1 MVSGRGALRSR
12 SMTRRLIRSL
22 GILAMSVVVASPSV
36 AAAETP
42 KFNPP
47 KTYYLALGD
56 SISYGYQ
63 AWRRLAGLPAS
74 GYDTGYVDVFANR
87 LRQIQPAIQVV
98 NYSCIGESTRT
109 FMTGPCV
116 GNVVGQPLHDGWSG
130 TQLDAAL
137 AFLSAHKGEVSPITV
152 TLGGNDARE
161 LNEECG
167 GDLNCILE
175 RVQAAIARTAANLET
190 ILGRL
195 RAAAPQAEIIVT
207 GPWNIS
213 VGAFPETDPFFAL
226 FNEALKQSITDS
238 RARYVE
244 LFPIFNPQG
253 DIDAETAAICTLT
266 LLCTDGDIH
275 PSDAGYRV
283 IADEVWDASEYER
296 LLHEATGIPLED

>member
-1 MVSGRGALRSR
+1 MAPGEAAKAAAK
-12 SMTRRLIRSL
+12 MRRLVRTIA
-22 GILAMSVVVASPSV
+22 ILAAVVIVTAPPV
-36 AAAETP
+36 GAAEPP

-56 SISYGYQ
+56 SIAYGYQ
-63 AWRRLAGLPAS
+63 AWRRLAGLPPS
-74 GYDTGYVDVFANR
+74 GYDTGYVDVFAQR
-87 LRQIQPAIQVV
+87 LRTIQPSIQVL

-116 GNVVGQPLHDGWSG
+116 GNIVGQPLHDGWSG

-167 GDLNCILE
+167 GDPNCILE
-175 RVQAAIARTAANLET
+175 RVHAAIARAAANLES
-190 ILGRL
+190 ILGQL

-213 VGAFPETDPFFAL
+213 VGAFPETDPLFSL
-226 FNEALKQSITDS
+226 FNEALKQSVTDS
-238 RARYVE
+238 RARYAE

-283 IADEVWDASEYER
+283 IADEVWDVSDYAR
-296 LLHEATGIPLED
+296 LAE

>member
-1 MVSGRGALRSR
+1 MAPGEAAKAAAK
-12 SMTRRLIRSL
+12 MRRLVRTIA
-22 GILAMSVVVASPSV
+22 ILAAVVIVTAPPV
-36 AAAETP
+36 GAAEPP

-56 SISYGYQ
+56 SIAYGYQ
-63 AWRRLAGLPAS
+63 AWRRLAGLPPS
-74 GYDTGYVDVFANR
+74 GYDTGYVDVFAQR
-87 LRQIQPAIQVV
+87 LRTIQPSIQVL

-116 GNVVGQPLHDGWSG
+116 GNIVGQPLHDGWSG

-167 GDLNCILE
+167 GDPNCILE
-175 RVQAAIARTAANLET
+175 RVHAAIARAAANLES
-190 ILGRL
+190 ILGQL

-213 VGAFPETDPFFAL
+213 VGAFPETDPLFSL
-226 FNEALKQSITDS
+226 FNEALKQSVTDS
-238 RARYVE
+238 RARYAE

-283 IADEVWDASEYER
+283 IADEVWDVSDYAR
-296 LLHEATGIPLED
+296 LAG